1 MTAPTCHWPCVSPQQ
16 TCTAAPTRWSAGIW
30 RGFAGGPLTVL
41 TVRDD
46 EQAAVR
52 SVFAVSYQA
61 LPPRL
66 QRLFRLF
73 GLVPGCDMTAEAVAA
88 MLRCGAG
95 EAADMLSRI
104 ADAHL
109 AQERM
114 PGHFGTHDLLGRY
127 VTELATMEDNRESL
141 GDLLSW
147 YLFSVYAAADRLY
160 PQVLRVP
167 AQLPAPAGPPM
178 RFATHVD
185 ALAWPTRTD
194 TTSSP

>member
-1 MTAPTCHWPCVSPQQ
+1 M
-16 TCTAAPTRWSAGIW
+16 
-30 RGFAGGPLTVL
+30 L

-46 EQAAVR
+46 EQVAVR
-52 SVFAVSYQA
+52 TAFAVSYQA

-73 GLVPGCDMTAEAVAA
+73 GLVPGCDMTAEAAAA
-88 MLRCGAG
+88 MLRCGAA

-147 YLFSVYAAADRLY
+147 YLFSVTPQPTDCIHKCYACPRSY
-160 PQVLRVP
+160 PRPLGHRCDS
-167 AQLPAPAGPPM
+167 PPM
-178 RFATHVD
+178 ST
-185 ALAWPTRTD
+185 LSPGSTRTG